1 MKQYMEPELII
12 KETTVSKILSVSDVD
27 PEPNDGWTGD
37 YIIGKK
43 QFVIFV

>member
-1 MKQYMEPELII
+1 MNGMKQYMEPELII

-43 QFVIFV
+43 